1 MDEDNKNGNNGNGES
16 KTPPPSPPPPAAAN
30 QQTVFRLENIL
41 VKNLSL
47 EIPPSV
53 VSPAFKQEPTVKLE
67 LRNTARGLNRE
78 NYHEVVLEITLR
90 LFSGEDLQLLIETS
104 QAGVVFLQNA
114 HGRLREEIL
123 NISAPEMLYPYAS
136 QMIGDLLMRAGAPRL
151 FLPPFNFR
159 ALYAKKRE
167 AAEKK
172 LAAETASQTPS

>member
-1 MDEDNKNGNNGNGES
+1 MDEKNKNGGNNGNGES
-16 KTPPPSPPPPAAAN
+16 KTPSPPPPAAAN

-47 EIPPSV
+47 EIPPAV

-67 LRNTARGLNRE
+67 LRNTARELNRE

-114 HGRLREEIL
+114 HGRVREEIL
-123 NISAPEMLYPYAS
+123 NINAPEMLYPYAS